1 MEDNHH
7 DHHDHSHGHDHAE
20 GHDHHDC
27 KKEKLSL
34 PTKSAGDHHEHSHHH
49 LHSAGDFSQRDL
61 PRKRKFTS
69 RAVSIE
75 IYLYSFLLELS
86 TIICN

>member
-1 MEDNHH
+1 M
-7 DHHDHSHGHDHAE
+7 DHHQSHGHGHDHAE

-27 KKEKLSL
+27 KENSTPSTL
-34 PTKSAGDHHEHSHHH
+34 SAGGHHEHSHHH

-69 RAVSIE
+69 RAVSI
-75 IYLYSFLLELS
+75 
-86 TIICN
+86 